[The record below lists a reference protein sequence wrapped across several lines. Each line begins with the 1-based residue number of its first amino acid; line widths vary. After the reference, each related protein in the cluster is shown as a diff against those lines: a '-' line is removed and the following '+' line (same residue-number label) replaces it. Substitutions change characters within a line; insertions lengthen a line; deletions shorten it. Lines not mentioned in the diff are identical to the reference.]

1 VILEEKTVMAKG
13 KSSTKN
19 GGRHTTL
26 VDAAKPLAD
35 FARKQPEVTK
45 ISPGIIKPGIRG
57 GQQRC
62 KFKEIQGGIL
72 ATVRGSTS
80 IQEVYIYSSSP
91 KFTLGKISEF
101 CEKHF
106 GR

>member
-1 VILEEKTVMAKG
+1 MAKG

-19 GGRHTTL
+19 GGGHTTL
-26 VDAAKPLAD
+26 IDAAKPLSD
-35 FARKQPEVTK
+35 FSRKQPEVTK
-45 ISPGIIKPGIRG
+45 ISPGIIKPGLRG

-62 KFKEIQGGIL
+62 KLKEIQGGIL
-72 ATVRGSTS
+72 AVVRGSTS
-80 IQEVYIYSSSP
+80 VQEVLIYTTSLN
-91 KFTLGKISEF
+91 FTMRKLSEF